1 MINTIKDFY
10 YLKLRYYLWAWII
23 PFSIL
28 LFSLIIFWEYERTN
42 AFIISIII
50 LFIAKNILTS
60 NTQFIHSTKKLDSQI
75 DELFNSSNHFLY
87 IITPYFIPGEN
98 RLKSIRNA
106 CKDGCA
112 VKILVHINALND
124 ERTINDLKRLKEAG
138 CSIYTHPHLHS
149 KIYLNE
155 TAAITGSV
163 NLVKGSFENSL
174 EIGINTSNVTQHREI
189 LNLIKNEYLDDDD
202 IEEFDEGNLKHGFC
216 IRTKSKIRYNIKTP
230 IMYEEYKTSDDKSGK
245 YCHECGREA
254 KTSVNQPL
262 CDECNKLNS
271 IEKN

>member
-1 MINTIKDFY
+1 MIKTIKDFY
-10 YLKLRYYLWAWII
+10 YLKLRYYLWAWFI
-23 PFSIL
+23 PFSGLLFLLIIVGEVSRTDAFIRSIIL
-28 LFSLIIFWEYERTN
+28 LVILKAIQSWSTE
-42 AFIISIII
+42 FI
-50 LFIAKNILTS
+50 
-60 NTQFIHSTKKLDSQI
+60 QSTKELDSEI
-75 DELFNSSNHFLY
+75 DELFNTSNHFLY

-106 CKDGCA
+106 CKDGCT

-155 TAAITGSV
+155 YAAITGSV

-174 EIGINTSNVTQHREI
+174 EIGIKTTNVAQHREI

-202 IEEFDEGNLKHGFC
+202 IEEFVESNLKYGFC
-216 IRTKSKIRYNIKTP
+216 IRTKSKIRFNIKLP

-245 YCHECGREA
+245 YCHKCGQDA
-254 KTSVNQPL
+254 ITSINQPL
-262 CDECNKLNS
+262 CGECNKELS
-271 IEKN
+271 

>member
-28 LFSLIIFWEYERTN
+28 FFLLIIVWEVSRTD
-42 AFIISIII
+42 ALVRSIIL
-50 LFIAKNILTS
+50 LFIVKAIQSWSTD
-60 NTQFIHSTKKLDSQI
+60 FIHSTKVLDSRI
-75 DELFNSSNHFLY
+75 DELFNTSNHFLY

-98 RLKSIRNA
+98 RLKSIRNV
-106 CKDGCA
+106 CKNGCV

-138 CSIYTHPHLHS
+138 CLIYTHPHLHS

-155 TAAITGSV
+155 SAAITGSV

-174 EIGINTSNVTQHREI
+174 EIGMNTKNVTQHREI
-189 LNLIKNEYLDDDD
+189 LNLIKNEYFDDDD

-216 IRTKSKIRYNIKTP
+216 IRTKSKIRYNIKIP

>member
-1 MINTIKDFY
+1 
-10 YLKLRYYLWAWII
+10 LWAWII

-28 LFSLIIFWEYERTN
+28 FFLLIIVWEVSRTD
-42 AFIISIII
+42 ALVRSIIL
-50 LFIAKNILTS
+50 LFIVKAIQS
-60 NTQFIHSTKKLDSQI
+60 WSPDFIHSTKVLDSRI
-75 DELFNSSNHFLY
+75 DELFNTSNHFLY
-87 IITPYFIPGEN
+87 IISPYFIPGEN

-106 CKDGCA
+106 CKAGCA
-112 VKILVHINALND
+112 VTILIHNNALNND
-124 ERTINDLKRLKEAG
+124 RTRNDLKRLQESG
-138 CSIYTHPHLHS
+138 CEIFIHPHLHS

-155 TAAITGSV
+155 SAAITGSV

-174 EIGINTSNVTQHREI
+174 EIGMNTKNVTQHREI
-189 LNLIKNEYLDDDD
+189 LNLIKNEYFDDDD

-216 IRTKSKIRYNIKTP
+216 IRTKSKIRYNIKIP

>member
-28 LFSLIIFWEYERTN
+28 LFLFIIVGEDSITNAIIF
-42 AFIISIII
+42 SIII
-50 LFIAKNILTS
+50 LFIVKEILSS
-60 NTQFIHSTKKLDSQI
+60 NTKFIQSTKELDSQI
-75 DELFNSSNHFLY
+75 DELFNTSNHFLY

-98 RLKSIRNA
+98 RLKSIRNV
-106 CKDGCA
+106 CKNGCV

-155 TAAITGSV
+155 SAAITGSV

-174 EIGINTSNVTQHREI
+174 EIGMNTKNVTQHREI
-189 LNLIKNEYLDDDD
+189 LNLIKNEYFDDDD

-216 IRTKSKIRYNIKTP
+216 IRTKSKIRYNIKIP

-254 KTSVNQPL
+254 KTSVNHPL
-262 CDECNKLNS
+262 CDECK
-271 IEKN
+271 KGKD